1 METTRLHTES
11 DVKTWPHSKTGE
23 TMYKIYADTTDL
35 IDDPLPWQKRGL
47 QQTASGYG
55 SKLTSCYKIN
65 FEGKLYRLY
74 VTQYSNAGST
84 WFRVRGRKI
93 FVN

>member
-1 METTRLHTES
+1 MKQFTES
-11 DVKTWPHSKTGE
+11 DIRKWKSSVDGSD
-23 TMYKIYADTTDL
+23 MYSLYITDTADLVDA
-35 IDDPLPWQKRGL
+35 PLDWQKRGL

-55 SKLTSCYKIN
+55 SKLTSQYKID

-74 VTQYSNAGST
+74 VTQFSNAGST
-84 WFRVRGRKI
+84 WFRVHGRKV

>member
-1 METTRLHTES
+1 METTRLFTES
-11 DVKTWPHSKTGE
+11 DLQPWAGHFGLF
-23 TMYKIYADTTDL
+23 ADATQL
-35 IDDPLPWQKRGL
+35 IDEPLDWQKRGL
-47 QQTASGYG
+47 QQTATGYG
-55 SKLTSCYKIN
+55 AKLTSRYKIN

-74 VTQYSNAGST
+74 VTQYGNAGST

>member
-1 METTRLHTES
+1 MTNFTES
-11 DVKTWPHSKTGE
+11 NIRTWNNSRTGE
-23 TMYKIYADTTDL
+23 PMYSIYCDTEDL
-35 IDDPLPWQKRGL
+35 IDAPLDWQKQGL

-55 SKLTSCYKIN
+55 SKLTSHYKIS

-74 VTQYSNAGST
+74 VTIYSNAGST
-84 WFRVRGRKI
+84 WFRVKGRLI